1 MRLSTKGRYATRILL
16 CISRLEQED
25 QPVSKKRISEQE
37 GISTDYIEQIIV
49 PLKNAGLVSSV
60 RGLRG
65 GFRLAKDL
73 KKITVFDI
81 LSASEGSINLVGCL
95 AEGCSRSDE
104 CVVQR
109 VWQGASDVLREY
121 FSGITLQELH
131 DDYVKRTTGHPVM
144 FNI

>member
-1 MRLSTKGRYATRILL
+1 MKLSTKGRYATRILL

-25 QPVSKKRISEQE
+25 MPVSKKRISEQE

-65 GFRLAKDL
+65 GFRLAKKPVDI
-73 KKITVFDI
+73 KVFDI
-81 LSASEGSINLVGCL
+81 LAASEGNINLVSCL
-95 AEGCSRSDE
+95 AEGCSRSDA

-109 VWQGASDVLREY
+109 VWQGASDELKTY
-121 FSGITLQELH
+121 FSKITLKELH
-131 DDYVKRTTGHPVM
+131 DDYDKRVAEQPIM
-144 FNI
+144 FSI

>member
-1 MRLSTKGRYATRILL
+1 MKLSTKGRYATRILL
-16 CISRLEQED
+16 CISRLEGD
-25 QPVSKKRISEQE
+25 QPVPKKRISEQE

-49 PLKNAGLVSSV
+49 PLKNAGLVTSV

-65 GFRLAKDL
+65 GFRLAK
-73 KKITVFDI
+73 KPNEITVYDI
-81 LSASEGSINLVGCL
+81 LAASEGDINLVGCL
-95 AEGCSRSDE
+95 SEGCSRSDT

-121 FSGITLQELH
+121 FSRITLRELH
-131 DDYVKRTTGHPVM
+131 DDYLKRVAQEPIM

>member
-16 CISRLEQED
+16 CISRLQGD
-25 QPVSKKRISEQE
+25 LPVPKKRISEQE

-49 PLKNAGLVSSV
+49 PLKNAGLLSSV

-65 GFRLAKDL
+65 GFRLAKDPAD
-73 KKITVFDI
+73 ITVFDV
-81 LSASEGSINLVGCL
+81 LSASEGDINLVGCL
-95 AEGCSRSDE
+95 TEGCSRSDA

-109 VWQGASDVLREY
+109 VWQGASDELKKY
-121 FSGITLQELH
+121 FSQITIKELH
-131 DDYVKRTTGHPVM
+131 DDYIKRTADQPIM

>member
-1 MRLSTKGRYATRILL
+1 MKLSTKGRYATRILL
-16 CISRLEQED
+16 CILRMEGEM
-25 QPVSKKRISEQE
+25 PVSKKKIAEQE

-65 GFRLAKDL
+65 GFRLAKEPAE
-73 KKITVFDI
+73 ITIFDI

-95 AEGCSRSDE
+95 AEGCSRSDS

-109 VWQGASDVLREY
+109 VWQGASDKLRDY
-121 FSGITLQELH
+121 FSEITLKELH
-131 DDYVKRTTGHPVM
+131 DDYIKYTTDHPIM
-144 FNI
+144 FEI

>member
-1 MRLSTKGRYATRILL
+1 MKLSTKGRYATRIML
-16 CISRLEQED
+16 CISRLQGD
-25 QPVSKKRISEQE
+25 LPVPKKRIAEQE

-49 PLKNAGLVSSV
+49 PLKNAGLVNSV

-65 GFRLAKDL
+65 GFRLAKDPS
-73 KKITVFDI
+73 KITVYDI

-95 AEGCSRSDE
+95 AEGCSNSDQ

-109 VWQGASDVLREY
+109 VWQGASDELRIY
-121 FSGITLQELH
+121 FSKITLKELH
-131 DDYVKRTTGHPVM
+131 DDYIKRTADLPIM

>member
-16 CISRLEQED
+16 CIARLQGD
-25 QPVSKKRISEQE
+25 QPVPKKRIAEQE

-49 PLKNAGLVSSV
+49 PLKNAGLVNSV

-65 GFRLAKDL
+65 GFRLAKEPKD
-73 KKITVFDI
+73 ITVFDV
-81 LSASEGSINLVGCL
+81 LAASEGDINLVGCL
-95 AEGCSRSDE
+95 AEGCSKSDT

-121 FSGITLQELH
+121 FSEITLQELY
-131 DDYVKRTTGHPVM
+131 DDYIKRTSEQPIM

>member
-1 MRLSTKGRYATRILL
+1 MKLSTKGRYATRILL
-16 CISRLEQED
+16 CISRLQGD
-25 QPVSKKRISEQE
+25 QPVPKKRISEQE

-49 PLKNAGLVSSV
+49 PLKNAGLVNSV

-65 GFRLAKDL
+65 GFRLAKSPD
-73 KKITVFDI
+73 KITVYDI
-81 LSASEGSINLVGCL
+81 LSASEGDINLVGCL
-95 AEGCSRSDE
+95 AEGCSRSDS

-121 FSGITLQELH
+121 FSKITLKELQ
-131 DDYVKRTTGHPVM
+131 DDYEKRMSDEPIM

>member
-1 MRLSTKGRYATRILL
+1 MKLSTKGRYATRILL
-16 CISRLEQED
+16 CISRLEGD
-25 QPVSKKRISEQE
+25 QPVPKKRIAEQE

-65 GFRLAKDL
+65 GFRLAKSPND
-73 KKITVFDI
+73 ITVYDI
-81 LSASEGSINLVGCL
+81 LAASEGDINLVGCL
-95 AEGCSRSDE
+95 SEGCSRSDT

-109 VWQGASDVLREY
+109 VWQGASDVLRGY
-121 FSGITLQELH
+121 FSKITLRELH
-131 DDYVKRTTGHPVM
+131 DDYVRRVAEEPIM

>member
-1 MRLSTKGRYATRILL
+1 MKLSTKGRYATRILL
-16 CISRLEQED
+16 CISRLEGD
-25 QPVSKKRISEQE
+25 QPVPKKRIAEQE

-65 GFRLAKDL
+65 GFRLAKKPVD
-73 KKITVFDI
+73 ITVYDI
-81 LSASEGSINLVGCL
+81 LAASEGDINLVGCL
-95 AEGCSRSDE
+95 SEGCSRSDT

-121 FSGITLQELH
+121 FSKITLQELH
-131 DDYVKRTTGHPVM
+131 DDYVRRVAEEPIM

>member
-1 MRLSTKGRYATRILL
+1 MKLSTKGRYATRILL
-16 CISRLEQED
+16 CISRLEGD
-25 QPVSKKRISEQE
+25 QPVPKKRIAEQE

-65 GFRLAKDL
+65 GFRLAKSPSD
-73 KKITVFDI
+73 ITVYDI
-81 LSASEGSINLVGCL
+81 LAASEGDINLVGCL
-95 AEGCSRSDE
+95 SEGCSRSDT

-121 FSGITLQELH
+121 FTKITLRELH
-131 DDYVKRTTGHPVM
+131 DDYVRRVAQEPIM